1 MSNDMFEKASRLN
14 ETLLEQLGKAAEMQM
29 NAFQRYSEMAL
40 SQAKKASEVRDLD
53 GLKSL
58 VSEQSET
65 LNALNAQ
72 FTADMKAWQEYSS
85 EAREK
90 VQKSIASADG
100 SATPKGKAGAQKS

>member
-29 NAFQRYSEMAL
+29 TAFQRYSEMAL
-40 SQAKKASEVRDLD
+40 SQAKKAAEIRDLD

-58 VSEQSET
+58 ASEQSET
-65 LNALNAQ
+65 LKALNEQ
-72 FTADMKAWQEYSS
+72 FTADLKAWQDFSS

-90 VQKSIASADG
+90 VQKAITSADE
-100 SATPKGKAGAQKS
+100 STTQKSKAGAHKS

>member
-1 MSNDMFEKASRLN
+1 MSNGMFEKASHLN

-58 VSEQSET
+58 VSGQSET
-65 LNALNAQ
+65 LKALHEQ
-72 FTADMKAWQEYSS
+72 FTADMKAWQDYSG

-90 VQKSIASADG
+90 VQKAFASADT
-100 SATPKGKAGAQKS
+100 SAAQKGKAGAQKG